1 MQQFLAF
8 FFKKRC
14 VPWGQRSLG
23 LSPSASTCIAMKQ
36 RAPYLNC
43 PQTPSRVVAAPDDSA
58 VVSRWHDAHSHA
70 LGCHAEVCRRVLL
83 QNRVQAIGVYILYM
97 QAVLGSVCL
106 QTELQKVRLSDSL
119 QSVLQAAPDFSC
131 LQTVFTIPDP
141 SPGMSL
147 IAS

>member
-1 MQQFLAF
+1 MGA
-8 FFKKRC
+8 KITRAEP
-14 VPWGQRSLG
+14 VRIDMHRDETE
-23 LSPSASTCIAMKQ
+23 ST
-36 RAPYLNC
+36 LLC

-58 VVSRWHDAHSHA
+58 VVSRWHDALSHA